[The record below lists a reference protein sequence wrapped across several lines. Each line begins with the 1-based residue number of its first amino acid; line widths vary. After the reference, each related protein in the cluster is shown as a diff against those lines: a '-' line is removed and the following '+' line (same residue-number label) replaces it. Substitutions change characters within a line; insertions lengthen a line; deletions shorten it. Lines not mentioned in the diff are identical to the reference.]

1 MHRPLAQWSRSWYLP
16 GLPMRI
22 AYFSPLP
29 PSRSGIADYSAELLP
44 ALAEHLEV
52 EAFIEDGLKVD
63 PALAARF
70 AVRGHRAFPALWEAG
85 RYDAVLYQVGNNVD
99 YHAGIYEMLLRYP
112 GIVVLHEYVLHHL
125 ARGMTLVRN
134 DMAGYIEEMRYAY
147 GRTGQAMAR
156 RSLDTGIPLDVWTY
170 PLFERVVDAS
180 LGVITHNDCT
190 AQRVLASRPLT
201 RIARVPHHLSLGEET
216 GAPPPPRPAELRAR
230 LGIAPDAFVVA
241 SFGFITPAKRL
252 DVSLKAFA
260 RLRREVP
267 GAVYLLVGEVSPYYD
282 FASLL
287 TPELSQGVV
296 QAGRVGIDE
305 FLHLMRV
312 PDVAINLRYPSA
324 GETSGTLIRLLGL
337 GVPVIVNNTGA
348 FSEIPDDCCAKV
360 DLDETEEE
368 LLLAYL
374 RRLATNEALRLRMS
388 ENARRHVRTH
398 HTLAGSA
405 RGYADFIRDAAAH
418 PEPFRPAP
426 PLLPYPA
433 TDTFTELVSDVTAEA
448 VDLGGGER
456 EEDFLRELAGILVD
470 LGFDRAD
477 RGSELG
483 R

>member
-1 MHRPLAQWSRSWYLP
+1 
-16 GLPMRI
+16 MRL

-44 ALAEHLEV
+44 AMAEHLEI
-52 EAFIEDGLKVD
+52 EAFTEDGLKVD

-70 AVRGHRAFPALWEAG
+70 PVRGHRAFPALWEAG

-125 ARGMTLVRN
+125 VRGMTLVRG
-134 DMAGYIEEMRYAY
+134 DLSGYVEEMRYAY

-180 LGVITHNDCT
+180 LGVIVHNDCT

-201 RIARVPHHLSLGEET
+201 RIARVPHHLSLGDES
-216 GAPPPPRPAELRAR
+216 GAPTPADLRAR

-296 QAGRVGIDE
+296 LAGRVGIDE

-337 GVPVIVNNTGA
+337 GVPVIVNDTGA
-348 FSEIPDDCCAKV
+348 FAEIPDDCCAKV
-360 DLDETEEE
+360 DLDETEES

-374 RRLATNEALRLRMS
+374 RRLATDEELRLRMA

-405 RGYADFIRDAAAH
+405 RGYAGFVREVAAR
-418 PEPFRPAP
+418 PEPFRPAA
-426 PLLPYPA
+426 PLLPYA
-433 TDTFTELVSDVTAEA
+433 STDVFAELVSDVTAEA
-448 VDLGGGER
+448 VDLGAGEG
-456 EEDFLRELAGILVD
+456 EEDFLRELAAILVD
-470 LGFDRAD
+470 IGFDGGFD
-477 RGSELG
+477 GG
-483 R
+483 REMER